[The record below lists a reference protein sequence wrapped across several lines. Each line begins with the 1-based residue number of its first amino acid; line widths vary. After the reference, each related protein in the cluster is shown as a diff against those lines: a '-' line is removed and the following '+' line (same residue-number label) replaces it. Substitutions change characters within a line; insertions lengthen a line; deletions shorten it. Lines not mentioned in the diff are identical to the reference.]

1 MKWFNVFRLAETLS
15 IELQALCARMAK
27 ISPRFCTP
35 QYVSY
40 GRVDDRKGSI
50 VVLTPED
57 YWAKRTELNVSTEK
71 EAARYG
77 YSLFD
82 FDEEFVCYARNV
94 GGRTYDI
101 IAFHPNKIIEK
112 YPELFLEGTSHS
124 VTFAQWV
131 FADLDHPIQLQN
143 GKYLSLHEGIVFEID
158 GHYVDTTHTM
168 NIEEIENRS
177 YHRLKTVLMDAI
189 IPSNLTTKTV
199 KTTLF
204 VLILLSASLVIEGY
218 RWHMASE
225 EIRQEM
231 ERLSSSSGLQGV
243 ATERKAILDTLK
255 HKEAKQLKL
264 RDRCYALRDIPLN
277 PIISDPI
284 PNTPSVEPLANP
296 QSGVVLI
303 PGSKPGEPN
312 RLLVNGIQNT
322 PTSSVRVNEGIR
334 EIVYDGKQ
342 MLISIESTDLINLK
356 RGLVKTFRN
365 SRIEEQNGR
374 LEVRLK

>member
-1 MKWFNVFRLAETLS
+1 MKWFNIFRLTEALS
-15 IELQALCARMAK
+15 IGLQALCARMAN
-27 ISPRFCTP
+27 ISPRFCSP

-40 GRVDDRKGSI
+40 GRIDDRKGSI

-57 YWAKRTELNVSTEK
+57 YWAKRTELNVSTEN

-82 FDEEFVCYARNV
+82 FDEEFVCYARNA

-112 YPELFLEGTSHS
+112 YPKLFVEVTSHP

-131 FADLDHPIQLQN
+131 FADLDRPIQLQN

-158 GHYVDTTHTM
+158 GHYVDTTHAM

-177 YHRLKTVLMDAI
+177 YRHLKTVSMDAI

-204 VLILLSASLVIEGY
+204 VLILLSANLLIEGY

-225 EIRQEM
+225 EIQQEM

-243 ATERKAILDTLK
+243 AMERKAILDTLK

-264 RDRCYALRDIPLN
+264 RERCYALRDIPLN
-277 PIISDPI
+277 PVISDPI
-284 PNTPSVEPLANP
+284 PSAPSAEPLANP
-296 QSGVVLI
+296 QRGVVLI

-312 RLLVNGIQNT
+312 RLLVNGAQNT
-322 PTSSVRVNEGIR
+322 QTSSTSVNEGIQ

-342 MLISIESTDLINLK
+342 LLISIESTDPVTLK
-356 RGLVKTFRN
+356 RGLVKTYRN
-365 SRIEEQNGR
+365 SRIEEQNGH